1 MALKLMMPVRI
12 GGPKDAVMRARA
24 TAGAWESD
32 EVAAGDVVFPPP
44 PPVRHNATQR
54 HEPPPKTAVA
64 AAGGM
69 EQGAPPPRR
78 AAEQTT
84 LLPKSLEGGSK
95 MATGV
100 RQFLNSVAAA
110 AGGQDIPASI
120 DSGKWLMQV
129 FSNVATKP
137 QTRNTLCPA
146 YALFRHE

>member
-24 TAGAWESD
+24 AAGAWEKD

-54 HEPPPKTAVA
+54 LEPPPKTAVT

-84 LLPKSLEGGSK
+84 LLPRSLEGGSK

-100 RQFLNSVAAA
+100 KQFLNSVAAA
-110 AGGQDIPASI
+110 AGGQDVPASI

-129 FSNVATKP
+129 FFHCGNKTSNP
-137 QTRNTLCPA
+137 
-146 YALFRHE
+146 